1 MRRRV
6 LAAAALG
13 LMLAGCGGAKEK
25 QFTKADADEI
35 RQRTQEL
42 VSAVNAKDLAKAAEF
57 YAGTA
62 TFMPPNAATLHGRDS
77 VRLYYQSMMEST
89 TQFTMEP
96 RDVGGVVPAAGPG
109 LAYANGTY
117 SMTAKSGAGE
127 TRDRGKYL
135 LVMRNNG
142 GQWRCEYGM
151 WNSDLPK
158 EQAGDR

>member
-1 MRRRV
+1 MITRRT

-13 LMLAGCGGAKEK
+13 LTLAACGGAQDK
-25 QFTKADADEI
+25 QFSKADADQI
-35 RQRTQEL
+35 RQRTHDL
-42 VSAVNAKDLAKAAEF
+42 VMAVNAKDLGKAADF

-77 VRLYYQSMMEST
+77 VKLYYESIIDST
-89 TQFTMEP
+89 SEFTMEP
-96 RDVGGVVPAAGPG
+96 KEVGGVVPAAGPA

-117 SMTAKSGAGE
+117 SITTKTGAGE

-135 LVMRNNG
+135 LVMRNTG

-158 EQAGDR
+158 EPVIH